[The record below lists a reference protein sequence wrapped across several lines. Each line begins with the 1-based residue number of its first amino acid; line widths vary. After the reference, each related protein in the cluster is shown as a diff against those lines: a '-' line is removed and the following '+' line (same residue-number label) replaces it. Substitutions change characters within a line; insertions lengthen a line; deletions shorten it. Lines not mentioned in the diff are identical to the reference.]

1 MSAALRRIAVVAL
14 VGAALPALA
23 EKKALPPSERIDLN
37 RAPVTELM
45 RLPGVGQKRAQALVA
60 HRQRSP
66 LRRPEDV
73 LRVKG
78 FGPGW
83 LRRVKGS
90 VTVGGAPAAPPAA
103 VAASDRS

>member
-1 MSAALRRIAVVAL
+1 MSALLARAL
-14 VGAALPALA
+14 VAALLLAALPALA
-23 EKKALPPSERIDLN
+23 AKKELSPSERIDLN

-60 HRQRSP
+60 HRQKSP

-73 LRVKG
+73 LQVRG

-83 LRRVKGS
+83 LDKVKKN
-90 VTVGGAPAAPPAA
+90 VTVGGAPAPAP
-103 VAASDRS
+103 R

>member
-1 MSAALRRIAVVAL
+1 MSALSRGVL
-14 VGAALPALA
+14 VAALLLASRPALA
-23 EKKALPPSERIDLN
+23 AKKALSPSERIDLN

-45 RLPGVGQKRAQALVA
+45 RLPGVGQARAQALVA

-73 LRVKG
+73 LKVKG

-83 LRRVKGS
+83 LRKVKGN
-90 VTVGGAPAAPPAA
+90 VTVGGAPAPAEPAPSSAP
-103 VAASDRS
+103 R

>member
-1 MSAALRRIAVVAL
+1 VSALLRRVLVAALL
-14 VGAALPALA
+14 LGALPAIA
-23 EKKALPPSERIDLN
+23 AKKELSPSERIDLN

-60 HRQRSP
+60 HRQKSP

-73 LRVKG
+73 LQVKG

-83 LRRVKGS
+83 LRKVKGN
-90 VTVGGAPAAPPAA
+90 VTVGGAPAPAP
-103 VAASDRS
+103 R